1 MHVCQVGGLSFLENL
16 MFSLLVIFFDRKF
29 NQGEKFNGEFG
40 SKEEKWN
47 SETKDAQEVKSFP
60 TTPSDH
66 LDPARYVGH

>member
-40 SKEEKWN
+40 SKEGK
-47 SETKDAQEVKSFP
+47 
-60 TTPSDH
+60 
-66 LDPARYVGH
+66 